1 LQSGAKLKFK
11 LVEVF
16 QPLFTEMLDLGTP
29 VEQMDL
35 NAFSNLILR
44 LKSAN
49 DVLHLQQ
56 RHGLEVTTACTAA
69 GILEAEFGLEQL
81 REQLDRLSV
90 ANEWELRHQEL
101 LLQSLDLRKRQLL
114 DRMVAGRKPESLCDL
129 TLEAWIEPL
138 RTAHPTALQAY
149 QQTLEQIRTS
159 GLVNLTVVSVALSH
173 LELGAPTP

>member
-1 LQSGAKLKFK
+1 
-11 LVEVF
+11 
-16 QPLFTEMLDLGTP
+16 
-29 VEQMDL
+29 MDL
-35 NAFSNLILR
+35 NAFASLILR
-44 LKSAN
+44 LRSAN

-56 RHGLEVTTACTAA
+56 RHGLDVAMACTAA

-81 REQLDRLSV
+81 REQLDGLSA

-114 DRMVAGRKPESLCDL
+114 DRMVAGRTPESLRDL
-129 TLEAWIEPL
+129 APEAWVEPL

-149 QQTLEQIRTS
+149 QQTQEQIRTS

-173 LELGAPTP
+173 LELGDPTL